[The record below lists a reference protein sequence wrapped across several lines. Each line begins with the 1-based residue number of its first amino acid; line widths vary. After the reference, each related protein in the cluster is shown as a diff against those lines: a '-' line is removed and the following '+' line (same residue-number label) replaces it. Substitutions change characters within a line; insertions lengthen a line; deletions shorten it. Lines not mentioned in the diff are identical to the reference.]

1 MPSAEFAYNDS
12 VHAST
17 GVTPFHA
24 ERMVY
29 PNIEEAV
36 CKIPADGS
44 VPDMPY
50 AKARAEQM
58 VKLHAFLVKR
68 WREATAK

>member
-1 MPSAEFAYNDS
+1 
-12 VHAST
+12 
-17 GVTPFHA
+17 
-24 ERMVY
+24 MVY